1 MIIGLAVCECMIF
14 DAHSLKEKRSVLQRI
29 LTRLKQKFNVSV
41 AEVGFQD
48 VWQRTKIAIT
58 VVTSSRVSTEHEI
71 QNALKLIDSFP
82 EIERTITEIEW
93 L

>member
-1 MIIGLAVCECMIF
+1 MIIGSAVCECIIY
-14 DAHSLKEKRSVLQRI
+14 DAHSLKEKRTVLQRI

-41 AEVGFQD
+41 AEVGYQD
-48 VWQRTKIAIT
+48 VWQRTKIAI
-58 VVTSSRVSTEHEI
+58 VAVTSSRLSTEQEL

-82 EIERTITEIEW
+82 EIERTITEIDW

>member
-1 MIIGLAVCECMIF
+1 MIIGVAECECMIY
-14 DAHSLKEKRSVLQRI
+14 DAHSLKEKRAVLQRI

-48 VWQRTKIAIT
+48 MWQRTKIAIV
-58 VVTSSRVSTEHEI
+58 VVTSTRVTTEYEL

>member
-1 MIIGLAVCECMIF
+1 MIGVAECECIIY
-14 DAHSLKEKRSVLQRI
+14 DAHSLKEKRAVLQRI

-41 AEVGFQD
+41 AEVDFQD
-48 VWQRTKIAIT
+48 VWQRTKIAIA
-58 VVTSSRVSTEHEI
+58 VVTSNRVSTEMEL

-82 EIERTITEIEW
+82 EIERTITEIDW